1 MGGKM
6 GSVLAH
12 LLLLPLLQFPH
23 LLGMRPL
30 ERELLSSELAAK
42 ICLHILLSLYLPL
55 LLVLREAVGPRSP
68 KMLPQHLPSLIM
80 AGP

>member
-1 MGGKM
+1 
-6 GSVLAH
+6 
-12 LLLLPLLQFPH
+12 
-23 LLGMRPL
+23 MRPL

-55 LLVLREAVGPRSP
+55 LLVLWEAVGPRSP